1 MSIYRTYL
9 SKCAQTTPFLHLI
22 VVPNLEI
29 TVSTHTVNA
38 ILILLRDL
46 VHFLEMHSFLE
57 IPMSMIAPSQ

>member
-29 TVSTHTVNA
+29 AVSTRAVNA
-38 ILILLRDL
+38 ILIVLIIQY
-46 VHFLEMHSFLE
+46 VV
-57 IPMSMIAPSQ
+57 SQITYHL